1 MNLCPYC
8 YEPVA
13 KQGYTCDLKCYNA
26 WTLTWEGFEEHSGLI
41 ILPDN
46 EEVPLT
52 LHLQPWYLAEYKDE
66 VKPTFKDGIVL
77 KPQPSEVRW
86 VQDK

>member
-13 KQGYTCDLKCYNA
+13 KQGETCDLKCYNA
-26 WTLTWEGFEEHSGLI
+26 WALTWEARSGLI
-41 ILPDN
+41 ILPDD
-46 EEVPLT
+46 EDVPLT
-52 LHLQPWYLAEYKDE
+52 LHLQPWYLAEYKEE

-77 KPQPSEVRW
+77 KPVPPLVTWKRDE
-86 VQDK
+86 